1 MFFKQHINYYIF
13 IYKGE
18 NMVYFTVTAANGC
31 KALINRNMVN
41 KVIDYGNYRA
51 IYQGSD
57 TNNFQVRESLSYI
70 WDYLNSK

>member
-1 MFFKQHINYYIF
+1 MAF
-13 IYKGE
+13 
-18 NMVYFTVTAANGC
+18 FTVTASNGS
-31 KALINRNMVN
+31 KALINSNMVN
-41 KVIDYGNYRA
+41 KVVDFGNCRA

>member
-1 MFFKQHINYYIF
+1 
-13 IYKGE
+13 
-18 NMVYFTVTAANGC
+18 MVYFTVTAANGC

>member
-1 MFFKQHINYYIF
+1 MAFFS
-13 IYKGE
+13 
-18 NMVYFTVTAANGC
+18 VTASNGS
-31 KALINRNMVN
+31 KALINSNMVN